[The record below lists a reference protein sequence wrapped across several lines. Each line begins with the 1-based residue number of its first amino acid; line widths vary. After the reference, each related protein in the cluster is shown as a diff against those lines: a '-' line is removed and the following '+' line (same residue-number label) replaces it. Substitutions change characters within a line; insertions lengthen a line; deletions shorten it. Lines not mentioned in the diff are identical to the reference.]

1 VDGTARENVRA
12 AAAAALAALSASL
25 SALAAALAHTGHSD
39 AGWAL
44 VGIAVSLFI
53 LCVPLI
59 VTELWRLYR

>member
-1 VDGTARENVRA
+1 MRA
-12 AAAAALAALSASL
+12 AA
-25 SALAAALAHTGHSD
+25 AAALAHTGHSD